1 MHDQPRSAIR
11 LMTSPLEIRTD
22 AGFSRRLAVFYG
34 ASCAAIGV
42 QMPFL
47 PVWLAAKDLDSRLI
61 GLVLALP
68 MLVRVFAIPLVT
80 GLADRRDCLRAGIVL
95 AAVAAVVGYAVLGLA
110 EGVLAI
116 SMLLALAS
124 VAYTPLMPL
133 TDAYALRGLAQ
144 RGRAYGPVR
153 LWGSVTFIVGSFG
166 AGVLLDLTAPRDL
179 IWLMVAAMAPIAFAA
194 LALRPLDVHGGAGP
208 GGWASA
214 KEVLRKP
221 EFLAVMAA
229 ASLIQASHA
238 LYYGFSTLGWR
249 AAGLDGKVVGALWAV
264 GVLAEIVLFSVSGR
278 LPAALG
284 PTALLRL
291 GAAGAVI
298 RWSAMAFDPP
308 AAMLPLLQ
316 CLHALSFGATHL
328 GVLGFIAQTT
338 PVGLAAR
345 AQGYLAVALGLVMA
359 GAMSLSGVLYGRF
372 GAGGYAAM
380 ALIAAAGGLCA
391 LAAHR
396 RRARPISQA

>member
-1 MHDQPRSAIR
+1 MHDQTRSAIR
-11 LMTSPLEIRTD
+11 LMAFPPQIRTD

-47 PVWLAAKDLDSRLI
+47 PVWLAAKELDSRLI

-68 MLVRVFAIPLVT
+68 MLVRVFAIPVVT
-80 GLADRRDCLRAGIVL
+80 GLADRRDCLRAGIVI
-95 AAVAAVVGYAVLGLA
+95 AATTAVLGYAALGLA

-144 RGRAYGPVR
+144 HGRAYGPVR

-166 AGVLLDLTAPRDL
+166 AGVLLDLTAPGDL
-179 IWLMVAAMAPIAFAA
+179 IWFMVAVMVPTTLAA
-194 LALRPLDVHGGAGP
+194 LALRPLEVHGAPGP
-208 GGWASA
+208 GAWASVKA
-214 KEVLRKP
+214 VLRNRA
-221 EFLAVMAA
+221 FLAVIAA

-238 LYYGFSTLGWR
+238 AYYGFSTLGWR

-278 LPAALG
+278 LPAGLG
-284 PTALLRL
+284 PTTLLRL

-308 AAMLPLLQ
+308 AALLPLLQ

-328 GVLGFIAQTT
+328 GTMGFIAQTT
-338 PVGLAAR
+338 PAGLAAR
-345 AQGYLAVALGLVMA
+345 AQGYVAVALGLVMA
-359 GAMSLSGVLYGRF
+359 GAMSLSGFLYGRF
-372 GAGGYAAM
+372 GAGAYAGM

-396 RRARPISQA
+396 RARPTS

>member
-11 LMTSPLEIRTD
+11 LIPPGPKIRTGE
-22 AGFSRRLAVFYG
+22 GFAPRLAVFYG

-47 PVWLAAKDLDSRLI
+47 PVWLAAKELDSRLI
-61 GLVLALP
+61 GLVLAVP
-68 MLVRVFAIPLVT
+68 MLVRIATIPVVT
-80 GLADRRDCLRAGIVL
+80 GLADRHDCLRAGIVL
-95 AAVAAVVGYAVLGLA
+95 AAAASVLGYGALGLA
-110 EGVLAI
+110 DGVVAI
-116 SMLLALAS
+116 STLFALAS

-179 IWLMVAAMAPIAFAA
+179 IWLVVAAMLPTAVVA
-194 LALRPLDVHGGAGP
+194 LVLRPLDTPA
-208 GGWASA
+208 A
-214 KEVLRKP
+214 KPAARRSPIELLRDP
-221 EFLAVMAA
+221 AFLAVIAA

-238 LYYGFSTLGWR
+238 MYYGFSTLGWR

-264 GVLAEIVLFSVSGR
+264 GVLAEIILFSVSGR
-278 LPAALG
+278 LPAALS
-284 PTALLRL
+284 PTLLLRV
-291 GAAGAVI
+291 GALGAVI
-298 RWSAMAFDPP
+298 RWSAMAFGPP
-308 AAMLPLLQ
+308 AAVLPLLQ
-316 CLHALSFGATHL
+316 CLHGLSFGATHL
-328 GVLGFIAQTT
+328 GTLGFIAQTT

-345 AQGYLAVALGLVMA
+345 AQGYVAVALGLVMA
-359 GAMSLSGVLYGRF
+359 GAMSLSGVLYGRY
-372 GAGGYAAM
+372 GAAGYAAM
-380 ALIAAAGGLCA
+380 AVIAGAGGLCA

-396 RRARPISQA
+396 HARPSAAV